1 MSDRF
6 PNLGLGQEPFSTAV
20 CVEAFAP
27 VRPHP
32 QQPQAIIYRERWM
45 QLRSY
50 YSRPAQ
56 NTPHPDL
63 PQVYFADDVD
73 FRDQKSG
80 MVEWIRIYTTLPNS
94 WNDFESYAYTFP
106 GIQWT
111 PLILG
116 RAPFSRVVTSKLV
129 NDYFMVGNVTPN
141 FAANLPNYDDP
152 WAAANVSYLTGSAL
166 NNVGLPVCAGNASSN
181 GIAYGYAATNIAG
194 ISAEH
199 YSFQASTSAPGR
211 LFGAM
216 FLRGDGCKRARLAI
230 NDNSMVA
237 YVDADLGNGTVTS
250 GAGASNATI
259 QAVGDSWWRV
269 SFSGNATN
277 ANAKLFLYWLNNSG
291 ATNYVGSSVDFMYF
305 WRAQLVNG
313 TQRPHATIPPT
324 TTPDGGSYPIAS
336 ADMIPQKFATQFLY
350 SPNAFPNSNIVVEY
364 ISPLSSPNYQT
375 YWNSNTS
382 WVNTDTNAPNSY
394 SIEGNDSTQQ
404 LWQGGIW
411 LRQRRYVKAR

>member
-1 MSDRF
+1 MSERF
-6 PNLGLGQEPFSTAV
+6 QNLAAGQEPFSTAT

-50 YSRPAQ
+50 YTRPAQ

-80 MVEWIRIYTTLPNS
+80 MIEWIRIYTTLPNS

-106 GIQWT
+106 GIQWS

-129 NDYFMVGNVTPN
+129 NDYFMAGSVSPN
-141 FAANLPNYDDP
+141 FSANITNYDSP
-152 WAAANVSYLTGSAL
+152 WTWAASDLVATANAVP
-166 NNVGLPVCAGNASSN
+166 LPISAGNASSN
-181 GIAYGYAATNIAG
+181 GIAYGFAATNTNFPHVVGRVSISGAG
-194 ISAEH
+194 HLCGS
-199 YSFQASTSAPGR
+199 
-211 LFGAM
+211 M
-216 FLRGDGCKRARLAI
+216 FLYGVECMRARLAI

-237 YVDADLGNGTVTS
+237 YVDADLSNGTVTK
-250 GAGASNATI
+250 GAGATSATI
-259 QAVGDSWWRV
+259 QAVGDGWWRV
-269 SFSGNATN
+269 AVSGNATN
-277 ANAKLFLYWLNNSG
+277 ASAQLQLYLLNNAG
-291 ATNYVGSSVDFMYF
+291 EVNYIGNNTDRIYV
-305 WRAQLVNG
+305 WRGQLVNG

-364 ISPLSSPNYQT
+364 LSSLSSPNYQT

-394 SIEGNDSTQQ
+394 SIEANDSTQQ
-404 LWQGGIW
+404 LWQGGIY